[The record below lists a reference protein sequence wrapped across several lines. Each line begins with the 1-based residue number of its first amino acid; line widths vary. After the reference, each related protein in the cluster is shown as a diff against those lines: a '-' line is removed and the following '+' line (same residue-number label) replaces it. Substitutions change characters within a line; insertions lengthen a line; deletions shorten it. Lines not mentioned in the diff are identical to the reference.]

1 MIVYLA
7 IWLVEISQGQS
18 LTRKKKRERL
28 VSYYHVIQNKNEEE
42 LDQYVQQGKNNKRT
56 LVKI

>member
-7 IWLVEISQGQS
+7 TWLVEISQGQS